1 MRVVCLVENTPGKE
15 SCAPAH
21 GLSLYVETA
30 RHRLLMDTGPSDLLI
45 GNAQA
50 AGVDLK
56 TVDTAV
62 ISHGHYDH
70 AGGLPAFA
78 ALNPSAAVYLRAG
91 ADGDFYSGR
100 EADGSIHYIG
110 VPPTVRALPR
120 AVWVRENVLEIDGE
134 LTLFGG
140 VSGRKYWP
148 QANRLLSRR
157 VDGRFVQDDFSH
169 EQCLLVREGKKT
181 ALFSGCAHNGVLN
194 ILDRCLEIT
203 GKAPDAVV
211 SGFHMMKKTGEY
223 TPEEWAVIDDT
234 ARQLQ
239 KWPTVFYTCHC
250 TGLPAYERMRM
261 ILGDQVKYLSCG
273 AEITLL

>member
-1 MRVVCLVENTPGKE
+1 MRIVCLVENTPGAG

-45 GNAQA
+45 GNARA
-50 AGVDLK
+50 AGGALK

-78 ALNPSAAVYLRAG
+78 ALNPAAAVYLRAG
-91 ADGDFYSGR
+91 ADGDFYSGL
-100 EADGSIHYIG
+100 EADGSIHFIG
-110 VPPTVRALPR
+110 MDPAVRNLPR
-120 AVWVRENVLEIDGE
+120 AVWVTEDALEIDGE

-140 VSGRKYWP
+140 ISGRKYWP
-148 QANRLLSRR
+148 RGNLLLSRK

-169 EQCLLVREGKKT
+169 EQCLLVREGNRT
-181 ALFSGCAHNGVLN
+181 ALFSGCAHSGILN

-203 GKAPDAVV
+203 GTAPDAVI

-234 ARQLQ
+234 ARLMQ

-250 TGLPAYERMRM
+250 TGLPAYERMRE
-261 ILGDQVKYLSCG
+261 ILGDQVKYLCCG
-273 AEITLL
+273 EEITLL

>member
-1 MRVVCLVENTPGKE
+1 MRVVGLVENTPGKE

-110 VPPTVRALPR
+110 VPPAVRHLPR
-120 AVWVRENVLEIDGE
+120 AVWVTEDALEIDGE
-134 LTLFGG
+134 
-140 VSGRKYWP
+140 R
-148 QANRLLSRR
+148 
-157 VDGRFVQDDFSH
+157 
-169 EQCLLVREGKKT
+169 KKT

-203 GKAPDAVV
+203 GKAPDAVI

-273 AEITLL
+273 AEITLF